1 LTRRTLGKTDL
12 EALSSHRTSLSH
24 FLGDEQSESAPFLL
38 VYSTSI
44 FLSLSASLS
53 LSLSYLN
60 PTRVFLPRPQF
71 RNEFES
77 RRARRRLEP
86 LAAIMPRFSRV
97 FLELKFKG
105 GTKLKSKAKIRFRLQ
120 VTLYYSRNYPA
131 VCPLSVSFDPFYVL
145 SLSLSLSLTLSL
157 IHSSSRPLLFHLAL
171 FHSHVTSVSIL
182 RHAYTNRHTRRTH
195 TRMDVMEG
203 VVHG

>member
-145 SLSLSLSLTLSL
+145 SLSLSLSLSHSLSFTPRHVLCSFISPSFTLMSRQSL
-157 IHSSSRPLLFHLAL
+157 SY
-171 FHSHVTSVSIL
+171 VTRIQIG
-182 RHAYTNRHTRRTH
+182 TRDARTH
-195 TRMDVMEG
+195 GWM
-203 VVHG
+203 